1 MIAVIARDIVNSRA
15 LPALWIE
22 TLKQALSSLP
32 EKEAKWEIFRGD
44 SFQVELS
51 ADVALL
57 ASIYIKASIKTI

>member
-1 MIAVIARDIVNSRA
+1 MIAVITGIIVNSRA

-32 EKEAKWEIFRGD
+32 GKETKWEIFSGD
-44 SFQVELS
+44 IFQVELS